1 MPKRFN
7 LSQFRS
13 RMRQLQSKL
22 RQAESRRRQAINRYN
37 QKVRQLNRSIEK
49 YNREARSYSSRQR
62 VNQRRL
68 ASELRHLQA
77 QSRTRQNALRTS
89 LRRLNHAYQS
99 LDSATARTSPSAY
112 ENYVIDLAERE
123 TANSAALINALESSG
138 DLSPDSVDPNLQE
151 TSITD
156 EIASLSADLDQ
167 RWRGALYSLNPSNP
181 EAARHFCT
189 SVREVFTG
197 ILELQAPD
205 EQVFDFD
212 PKCQTTDRGNPT
224 RREKIRYL
232 LETKNIDNEEL
243 VEFVDEDIGNVIELF
258 GVLNSGTH
266 GESGRYDLNALRA
279 IKKRVEDGLQFLTR
293 ISA

>member
-1 MPKRFN
+1 MPKKVN
-7 LSQFRS
+7 PSQFRS
-13 RMRQLQSKL
+13 KMRQLQSKL
-22 RQAESRRRQAINRYN
+22 RQVESYRRQAISRYN
-37 QKVRQLNRSIEK
+37 QKVRQLNRSIEQ
-49 YNREARSYSSRQR
+49 YNREARAYNSRQR
-62 VNQRRL
+62 ANQQRL
-68 ASELRHLQA
+68 ASELRCLQT
-77 QSRTRQNALRTS
+77 QSRTRQNTLRTS
-89 LRRLNHAYQS
+89 LQRLNQAYQT
-99 LDSATARTSPSAY
+99 LDTATARIRPSSY

-123 TANSAALINALESSG
+123 TANSVALINALEGSEE
-138 DLSPDSVDPNLQE
+138 LAPDAVDPSLQE

-156 EIASLSADLDQ
+156 EIASISADLDQ

-197 ILELQAPD
+197 ILDLQAPD

-212 PKCQTTDRGNPT
+212 PDCQTTDRGNPT

-232 LETKNIDNEEL
+232 LETKDIENEAL
-243 VEFVDEDIGNVIELF
+243 VTFVDEDIGNVIELF
-258 GVLNSGTH
+258 DVLNAGTH

-279 IKKRVEDGLQFLTR
+279 IKARIEDGLQFLTR